1 MNITLIVRPELFSIF
16 IMIFLI
22 IYDRYCAKFRAQT
35 NRNDFFKLALVC
47 LGHCI
52 LALATEITVNIE
64 GLNKTIND
72 GCHILLFL
80 FSLLFCLYYFEYAL
94 SLVIPGTSYKK
105 IFDKIIIFIG
115 IAGAL
120 IMFISPINYYEGNG
134 TFYSGGIG
142 VWLCFSLGFLFLI
155 AANILI
161 IINHKVI
168 RKNIVITTVPLSLIT
183 LVFLI
188 VQLVIPE
195 FLFTAQSLTL
205 TALGLFFA
213 IENPVEKIIKQSF
226 IDVVANTWN
235 RNCFEYD
242 IEHVVAEKIES
253 GSKFTYV
260 MGDING
266 LKQVNDT
273 LGHLQG
279 DALIKNTANFL
290 RQNMS
295 SAYKIY
301 RIGGDEFAVIY
312 FNTEI
317 ETVKKEITGAEKDCS
332 EITFEQNLP
341 VGISIGYAEHSGKE
355 SISDV
360 EKKAESMLYENKR
373 NYYEKTGRSRRLN

>member
-1 MNITLIVRPELFSIF
+1 
-16 IMIFLI
+16 MIFLI
-22 IYDRYCAKFRAQT
+22 IYDRYCAKFRSQT
-35 NRNDFFKLALVC
+35 NKNDFFKLALVC

-52 LALATEITVNIE
+52 MAFVTEITVNME
-64 GLNKTIND
+64 GLSKFIND

-105 IFDKIIIFIG
+105 IFDTIVIFIG

-120 IMFISPINYYEGNG
+120 IMLLSPINYYQGKG

-142 VWLCFSLGFLFLI
+142 VSLCFGLGFLFLI

-161 IINHKVI
+161 VINHKRI
-168 RKNIVITTVPLSLIT
+168 RKNVVITTVPLSLIT

-195 FLFTAQSLTL
+195 FLFSAQSLTIMS
-205 TALGLFFA
+205 LGLFFA
-213 IENPVEKIIKQSF
+213 IENPIEKIIKQSF
-226 IDVVANTWN
+226 IDIVSNIWN
-235 RNCFEYD
+235 RNCYEYD
-242 IEHVVAEKIES
+242 VEHAITEKITN
-253 GSKFTYV
+253 GSKLIYV

-273 LGHLQG
+273 LGHFEG
-279 DALIKNTANFL
+279 DQLIKNTAAFL
-290 RQNMS
+290 RRNMS

-301 RIGGDEFAVIY
+301 RTGGDEFVAIY

-317 ETVKKEITGAEKDCS
+317 DVVKKEINNVEKDCS
-332 EITFEQNLP
+332 EIKFGQNLP
-341 VGISIGYAEHSGKE
+341 VGISIGYAEYGDEK

-360 EKKAESMLYENKR
+360 AKKAETMLYKNKQK
-373 NYYEKTGRSRRLN
+373 YYAESGKTRRLN